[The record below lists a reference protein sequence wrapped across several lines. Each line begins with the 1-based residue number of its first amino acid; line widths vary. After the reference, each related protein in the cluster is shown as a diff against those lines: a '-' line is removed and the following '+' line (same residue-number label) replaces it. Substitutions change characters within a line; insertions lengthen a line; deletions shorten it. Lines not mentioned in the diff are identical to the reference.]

1 MKKYLVS
8 PGPGLLFM
16 VLLVI
21 MGGCSEMGQDNG
33 PAPSVVSV
41 YPADGA
47 MAVPADTS
55 ILVTFDMPMDTA
67 SCEARFFAFEGDMV
81 NTSHMMMHAQA
92 GMPGHFVWNED
103 FTEMMFHPDSIL
115 MDSTMYTYHLESGME
130 SREHGDQMM
139 MSGIGNHGRKLDDGI
154 ICTFTTEATTNDN
167 LNKK

>member
-1 MKKYLVS
+1 MKKYLIS
-8 PGPGLLFM
+8 PGSGMLFM

-21 MGGCSEMGQDNG
+21 MGGCSETGQDSG
-33 PAPSVVSV
+33 PAPTVLSV

-47 MAVPADTS
+47 LAVPVATS

-67 SCEARFFAFEGDMV
+67 SCEGRFFAFEGNMV
-81 NTSHMMMHAQA
+81 STSHMMMHAQT
-92 GMPGHFVWNED
+92 GIPGHFHWIED

-139 MSGIGNHGRKLDDGI
+139 MMGMRIHGQELDDGV
-154 ICTFTTEATTNDN
+154 ICTFTTETTTNDN
-167 LNKK
+167 